1 MRKTTGR
8 WRYINSQHLTLN
20 FLTPRENIVLI
31 GFMGSGKSAV
41 GRRVAGRLR
50 FQFVD
55 TDQLIVERAG
65 MPISEIFAKH
75 GEEHFRDLETAALES
90 IAHLQ
95 HCVVSTGGGV
105 VVKERNH
112 SILQALGFVVW
123 LTASEEVIFQR
134 VSRNDKRPLLQT
146 ADPRA
151 TIATMLGARRPLY
164 ERAAQFTVDT
174 SAMSHDEAA
183 DAVIAAARGAF
194 AWDSEA
200 R

>member
-1 MRKTTGR
+1 
-8 WRYINSQHLTLN
+8 
-20 FLTPRENIVLI
+20 
-31 GFMGSGKSAV
+31 MGSGKSAV

-55 TDQLIVERAG
+55 TDQFIVARAG
-65 MPISEIFAKH
+65 MPISVLFARH
-75 GEEHFRDLETAALES
+75 GEEYFRDLETKALES
-90 IAHLQ
+90 LGAQRRCVIA
-95 HCVVSTGGGV
+95 TGGGV
-105 VVKERNH
+105 VLRERNH
-112 SILQALGFVVW
+112 ALLKALGFVVW

-151 TIATMLGARRPLY
+151 TIRELLAARRPLY
-164 ERAAQFTVDT
+164 ESAAEFTVDT

-183 DAVIAAARGAF
+183 DAVVAAARRAF